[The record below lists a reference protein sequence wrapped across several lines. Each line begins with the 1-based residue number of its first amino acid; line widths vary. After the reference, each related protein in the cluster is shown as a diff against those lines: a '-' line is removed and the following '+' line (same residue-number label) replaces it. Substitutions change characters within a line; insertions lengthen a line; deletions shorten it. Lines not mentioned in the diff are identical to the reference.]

1 MPPVPTTRPT
11 ASTTAAPASPPPTAA
26 PDLAPAGLAGASAA
40 PLGRL
45 PRHVAI
51 IMDGNGRWAR
61 QRGLPRAFG
70 HQAGARSVGAIVEE
84 CARLGIEALTLFSFS
99 SENWKRPP
107 EEINALMEL
116 CREYLRH
123 ERDRMVANGIRFRR
137 IGQREGL
144 PDAVLA
150 ALDETEA
157 ATAGG
162 QGLALCL
169 AVNYGSRAELTEAVR
184 AVARRVA
191 AGELAPDAI
200 DEATISA
207 SLYTAG
213 LPDPDLLIRT
223 AGERRL
229 SNYLL
234 WQISYAEIHV
244 SDALWPDFRP
254 DHFRVA
260 LDDFARRE
268 RRYGDINAL

>member
-1 MPPVPTTRPT
+1 M
-11 ASTTAAPASPPPTAA
+11 AAAPTI
-26 PDLAPAGLAGASAA
+26 D
-40 PLGRL
+40 RL

-61 QRGLPRAFG
+61 QRGLPRALG
-70 HQAGARSVGAIVEE
+70 HRAGAKAVSAIVEE
-84 CARLGIEALTLFSFS
+84 CARLGIEALTLYSFS

-107 EEINALMEL
+107 EEINALMDL
-116 CREYLRH
+116 CQEYLRR

-137 IGQREGL
+137 IGQRAGL
-144 PDAVLA
+144 PEAVLA
-150 ALDETEA
+150 ALDDTEA
-157 ATAGG
+157 ATARGT
-162 QGLALCL
+162 GLTLCL

-184 AVARRVA
+184 SIAMRVA
-191 AGELAPDAI
+191 SGTLAPTAI

-213 LPDPDLLIRT
+213 IPDPDLLIRT

-244 SDALWPDFRP
+244 SDALWPDFGIE
-254 DHFRVA
+254 HFRAA
-260 LDDFARRE
+260 LSDFARRE
-268 RRYGDINAL
+268 RRYGDIHAL